1 VLPYGLP
8 SSINGRIPGNDI
20 TFIKRNS
27 DASVTNACAIVH
39 SAASV
44 ILTRCNFGHHSER
57 NNATRISTLLSRSL
71 SSVQFFRWSIQR
83 KRAWGVL

>member
-57 NNATRISTLLSRSL
+57 NNATLSLHCCLGHYLQFNFSAEAFKE
-71 SSVQFFRWSIQR
+71 SVLE
-83 KRAWGVL
+83 VC